1 MQGKFSQHGDRDQ
14 VRHWQVYASE
24 PDLRLDL
31 ETNDSPGLH
40 RPAISPNGRI
50 LAVVAPD
57 PRIHLLDLTDAVHG
71 DNAITRLRL
80 PPNAKAFLQDCHIIR
95 WSPEFM
101 LDDDADST
109 TTSEADLGTTWLLL
123 SDGKRVIAM
132 STDIRLPRMMPG
144 VDGDTGSKSNILADY
159 DLGGQFGN
167 LTLLEFVFDHRHAL
181 LMYEHGGS
189 ATLLSLTRPQ
199 REEISNVKHT
209 GSTAFAQAPDANRF
223 ALLRRDEGQDKISVF
238 ELSSNSVP
246 VQHAFEPRTS
256 DAQGV
261 MWCPAGQPILAV
273 YDAPSY
279 GLNVTFYTAQG
290 HALKQ
295 LDIGSTNMNLVR
307 QPLSVKGIGTTCL
320 RWTNTVSGQT
330 IQAILDGQKQVFVR
344 YLAKAS
350 VAAQEVALFVHPDT
364 VDGANAFVWQEE
376 MEKSIPSSNASTFLS
391 QKASFSTSSIPTDP
405 NSPSTDAIE
414 INADQTMIATCLKSC
429 SKLLWIW
436 KLGQSQ
442 PHTVIIFRYPI
453 KNVLW
458 HPVLPHVLVVI
469 THQRRPIVYAWYQE
483 NLGPISGEI
492 VLNHEMHTNPLM
504 STLSAKFAASWL
516 PSATHTDGRV
526 PFFFTSA
533 TRFEVSFLQNV
544 NGKVKFGSALRQD
557 GDAFANGKISGTDES
572 IIVDTPS
579 KAAKPYKS
587 ARFSV
592 EERSGLDG
600 DGFLYAQAKQR
611 EW

>member
-1 MQGKFSQHGDRDQ
+1 
-14 VRHWQVYASE
+14 
-24 PDLRLDL
+24 
-31 ETNDSPGLH
+31 
-40 RPAISPNGRI
+40 
-50 LAVVAPD
+50 
-57 PRIHLLDLTDAVHG
+57 
-71 DNAITRLRL
+71 
-80 PPNAKAFLQDCHIIR
+80 
-95 WSPEFM
+95 
-101 LDDDADST
+101 
-109 TTSEADLGTTWLLL
+109 
-123 SDGKRVIAM
+123 
-132 STDIRLPRMMPG
+132 
-144 VDGDTGSKSNILADY
+144 
-159 DLGGQFGN
+159 
-167 LTLLEFVFDHRHAL
+167 
-181 LMYEHGGS
+181 
-189 ATLLSLTRPQ
+189 
-199 REEISNVKHT
+199 
-209 GSTAFAQAPDANRF
+209 
-223 ALLRRDEGQDKISVF
+223 
-238 ELSSNSVP
+238 
-246 VQHAFEPRTS
+246 
-256 DAQGV
+256 
-261 MWCPAGQPILAV
+261 
-273 YDAPSY
+273 
-279 GLNVTFYTAQG
+279 
-290 HALKQ
+290 
-295 LDIGSTNMNLVR
+295 
-307 QPLSVKGIGTTCL
+307 
-320 RWTNTVSGQT
+320 
-330 IQAILDGQKQVFVR
+330 
-344 YLAKAS
+344 
-350 VAAQEVALFVHPDT
+350 
-364 VDGANAFVWQEE
+364 
-376 MEKSIPSSNASTFLS
+376 
-391 QKASFSTSSIPTDP
+391 
-405 NSPSTDAIE
+405 
-414 INADQTMIATCLKSC
+414 MIATCLKSC

-572 IIVDTPS
+572 IIIDTPS

>member
-290 HALKQ
+290 HALEAAGHWIDQ
-295 LDIGSTNMNLVR
+295 YEPGQTAFECQGDWND
-307 QPLSVKGIGTTCL
+307 LSEVDQHSQWSNHPSHSRRTEAGFCSI
-320 RWTNTVSGQT
+320 SGQSKCGCSRSC
-330 IQAILDGQKQVFVR
+330 IVCSPRHSGWGQCLCLAGGDG
-344 YLAKAS
+344 
-350 VAAQEVALFVHPDT
+350 E
-364 VDGANAFVWQEE
+364 
-376 MEKSIPSSNASTFLS
+376 
-391 QKASFSTSSIPTDP
+391 
-405 NSPSTDAIE
+405 
-414 INADQTMIATCLKSC
+414 
-429 SKLLWIW
+429 
-436 KLGQSQ
+436 
-442 PHTVIIFRYPI
+442 
-453 KNVLW
+453 
-458 HPVLPHVLVVI
+458 
-469 THQRRPIVYAWYQE
+469 
-483 NLGPISGEI
+483 
-492 VLNHEMHTNPLM
+492 
-504 STLSAKFAASWL
+504 
-516 PSATHTDGRV
+516 
-526 PFFFTSA
+526 
-533 TRFEVSFLQNV
+533 
-544 NGKVKFGSALRQD
+544 
-557 GDAFANGKISGTDES
+557 
-572 IIVDTPS
+572 VDTLQQCFDLL
-579 KAAKPYKS
+579 KPEGVFLHKLNTD
-587 ARFSV
+587 
-592 EERSGLDG
+592 RSQFTFYRRD
-600 DGFLYAQAKQR
+600 
-611 EW
+611 